1 VRWARDVH
9 EFGEDEVNGI
19 IFSNEFLDALP
30 VHRLAWD
37 AANRRWQEWQVTG
50 GAHGLAWHLGMP
62 AVALLLPAVAPELAG
77 LVPEGFVA
85 EVSPVAVD
93 WWRAAARRLRRGRLL
108 AIDYGFSAEGGLR
121 PDRPR
126 GSLRAFVR
134 HHPSEDLLA
143 NPGEQ
148 DLTADVNF
156 TAMEEAG
163 RAEGLGVGVLARQSK
178 FLTQILARTQVKP
191 EGFGEWTEKSSRQFQ
206 TLTHPEHLGR
216 SFYWLIQ
223 AKGLLPL
230 DLEVRSSQLAAE
242 NVPPSAELRTT
253 V

>member
-1 VRWARDVH
+1 
-9 EFGEDEVNGI
+9 
-19 IFSNEFLDALP
+19 
-30 VHRLAWD
+30 
-37 AANRRWQEWQVTG
+37 
-50 GAHGLAWHLGMP
+50 
-62 AVALLLPAVAPELAG
+62 
-77 LVPEGFVA
+77 
-85 EVSPVAVD
+85 
-93 WWRAAARRLRRGRLL
+93 LRG
-108 AIDYGFSAEGGLR
+108 
-121 PDRPR
+121 
-126 GSLRAFVR
+126 FVR
-134 HHPSEDLLA
+134 HHLSEDLLA

-223 AKGLLPL
+223 AKGPLPL
-230 DLEVRSSQLAAE
+230 DLEVRSSQK
-242 NVPPSAELRTT
+242 NV
-253 V
+253 